1 MQRVNIN
8 GVEIYPFSSR
18 EQLLGYID
26 GRSALLVAVNA
37 EKLMRA
43 TSLTRSIINSNIG
56 YCDGSG
62 VVMALRQRGVD
73 NACKIPGCELWLDIV
88 ARYHATRSFYL
99 VGSRREVIEETV
111 ERLKHTYPDINIVG
125 YRDGYLNGDEDR
137 RKLI

>member
-62 VVMALRQRGVD
+62 VVMALRQRG
-73 NACKIPGCELWLDIV
+73 G
-88 ARYHATRSFYL
+88 
-99 VGSRREVIEETV
+99 
-111 ERLKHTYPDINIVG
+111 
-125 YRDGYLNGDEDR
+125 
-137 RKLI
+137 

>member
-56 YCDGSG
+56 
-62 VVMALRQRGVD
+62 
-73 NACKIPGCELWLDIV
+73 
-88 ARYHATRSFYL
+88 
-99 VGSRREVIEETV
+99 
-111 ERLKHTYPDINIVG
+111 
-125 YRDGYLNGDEDR
+125 
-137 RKLI
+137 

>member
-56 YCDGSG
+56 SRYQAVNCGSTLWHG
-62 VVMALRQRGVD
+62 IMP
-73 NACKIPGCELWLDIV
+73 PGRFISWAAG
-88 ARYHATRSFYL
+88 AR
-99 VGSRREVIEETV
+99 
-111 ERLKHTYPDINIVG
+111 
-125 YRDGYLNGDEDR
+125 
-137 RKLI
+137 